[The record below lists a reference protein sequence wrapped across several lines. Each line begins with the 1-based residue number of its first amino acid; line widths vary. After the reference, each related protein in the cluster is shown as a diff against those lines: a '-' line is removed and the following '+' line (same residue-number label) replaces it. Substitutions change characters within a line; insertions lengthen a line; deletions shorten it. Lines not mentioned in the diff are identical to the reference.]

1 MLALVLDIFAQKN
14 VLQEEACIILEDTK
28 RQQLQTDHGGSFNPG
43 RKKGFRAS
51 VCRKQEIKGAI
62 LYCPC
67 YIPPEECGFRDLV
80 A

>member
-51 VCRKQEIKGAI
+51 VCRI
-62 LYCPC
+62 
-67 YIPPEECGFRDLV
+67 
-80 A
+80 